1 MIDLLASATEDRRD
15 EGFKFLLSKGDLRQM
30 SAQKSFLCS
39 QGFAV
44 GQVNV
49 YPALRTE
56 QEYIDA
62 LRKIWEFRV
71 HGWWNYECDLLKHH
85 ICTKAEYDRELG
97 RG

>member
-1 MIDLLASATEDRRD
+1 MIDLLTSAIEDRRD
-15 EGFKFLLSKGDLRQM
+15 EGFQFLLSLGDLRQM
-30 SAQKSFLCS
+30 SAQKRFLRS
-39 QGFAV
+39 QGFEV

-56 QEYIDA
+56 REYIDA

-71 HGWWNYECDLLKHH
+71 DGWWNYQRDLLKHQ

-97 RG
+97 RC